1 MDSGVTGT
9 GSSRSYDRAGDCNYP
24 RRVLSVFRPLQIA
37 GDSPRRH
44 NVAPFLSPYMWKVLP
59 VTQKPDQCLGEWID
73 REALAEAMIP
83 MIGQL
88 YRNNNVVTSI
98 YGRGLINRSVIDI
111 LKAHRFARHRLADD
125 KELSVH
131 DTFPILKTM
140 SELKLGAAS
149 VDLGKMVGK
158 FKAEGEG
165 RSIEQFVKD
174 ELAEVAGAQ
183 NSAGREGTDVVLY
196 GFGRIGRLL
205 ARILIEKTG
214 GGDGLR
220 LRAIVVR
227 KGASNDLVKRASLLR
242 RDSVHGK
249 FNGTITIDEENN
261 TLTANGNL
269 IQIIYAKSPT
279 EVDYTQYGI
288 KNALLVDNTG
298 VWRDAEGLGQHLACP
313 GIDRVVLTAP
323 GKGALK
329 NIVHGINHGE
339 ISADDK
345 IISAASCTTNAIVP
359 VLKAVNDQYGIVNG
373 HVETV
378 HSYTNDQNLI
388 DNFHK
393 GSRRGRSAA
402 LNMVI
407 TETGAATA
415 AAKALPVLKGK
426 LTGNAIRVPTPNVS
440 MAILNLNLEKATTRE
455 EINEYLRQMAMH
467 SDLQKQI
474 DFVSSQ
480 EVVSTDFVGSRHAG
494 VVDAEATI
502 ANDNRVVLYVWY
514 DNEFGYSCQVVRVM
528 EDMAGV
534 NPPAFPR

>member
-1 MDSGVTGT
+1 M
-9 GSSRSYDRAGDCNYP
+9 
-24 RRVLSVFRPLQIA
+24 
-37 GDSPRRH
+37 
-44 NVAPFLSPYMWKVLP
+44 
-59 VTQKPDQCLGEWID
+59 TQKPDQCLGEWID

-83 MIGQL
+83 LIGQL

-98 YGRGLINRSVIDI
+98 YGRGLINRSVIAI
-111 LKAHRFARHRLADD
+111 LKAHRFARHRIADEA
-125 KELSVH
+125 ELSVH
-131 DTFPILKTM
+131 DTFQVLKTM
-140 SELKLGAAS
+140 SEMNLGAAS
-149 VDLGKMVGK
+149 VDLGKLVAK
-158 FKAEGEG
+158 FKQAGEG
-165 RSIEQFVKD
+165 RSLEQFVRQ
-174 ELAEVAGAQ
+174 ELAEVADKRHTAT
-183 NSAGREGTDVVLY
+183 GRKGTDVVLY

-227 KGASNDLVKRASLLR
+227 KGADNDLVKRASLLR
-242 RDSVHGK
+242 RDSVHGP
-249 FNGTITIDEENN
+249 FDGTITIDEANN
-261 TLTANGNL
+261 TITANGNL
-269 IQIIYAKSPT
+269 IQVIYSNDPAS
-279 EVDYTQYGI
+279 VDYTQYGI
-288 KNALLVDNTG
+288 ENALLVDNTG
-298 VWRDAEGLGQHLACP
+298 KWRDAEGLGQHLKCP
-313 GIDRVVLTAP
+313 GVARVVLTAP
-323 GKGALK
+323 GKGELK
-329 NIVHGINHGE
+329 NIVHGINHGD
-339 ISADDK
+339 ITADDK

-440 MAILNLNLEKATTRE
+440 MAILNLNLEKATSRD

-467 SDLQKQI
+467 SDLQKQV
-474 DFVSSQ
+474 DFVNSQ

-502 ANDNRVVLYVWY
+502 CNDNRVVLYVWY

>member
-1 MDSGVTGT
+1 
-9 GSSRSYDRAGDCNYP
+9 
-24 RRVLSVFRPLQIA
+24 
-37 GDSPRRH
+37 
-44 NVAPFLSPYMWKVLP
+44 

-83 MIGQL
+83 LIGQL

-98 YGRGLINRSVIDI
+98 YGRGLINRSVIAL
-111 LKAHRFARHRLADD
+111 LKAHRFARHRQADEA
-125 KELSVH
+125 ELSVH
-131 DTFPILKTM
+131 ETHQILTTM
-140 SELKLGAAS
+140 ADMNLGAAS
-149 VDLGKMVGK
+149 VDLGKVVAK
-158 FKAEGEG
+158 FKAEGNG
-165 RSIEQFVKD
+165 RSLDQFVRD
-174 ELAEVAGAQ
+174 ELAEVADKRNMSGVH
-183 NSAGREGTDVVLY
+183 RGTDVVLY

-214 GGDGLR
+214 AGDGLR

-227 KGASNDLVKRASLLR
+227 KGAENDLVKRASLLR
-242 RDSVHGK
+242 RDSVHGP
-249 FNGTITIDEENN
+249 FDGTIHIDAENN
-261 TLTANGNL
+261 TITANGNL
-269 IQIIYAKSPT
+269 IQVIYSNDPAS
-279 EVDYTQYGI
+279 VDYTKYGI
-288 KNALLVDNTG
+288 ENALLVDNTG
-298 VWRDAEGLGQHLACP
+298 KWRDAEGLGQHLKCP
-313 GIDRVVLTAP
+313 GVGRVVLTAP
-323 GKGALK
+323 GKGELK

-339 ISADDK
+339 ITADDK
-345 IISAASCTTNAIVP
+345 IVSAASCTTNAIVP

-474 DFVSSQ
+474 DFVNSQ
-480 EVVSTDFVGSRHAG
+480 EVVSSDFVGSRHAG

-502 ANDNRVVLYVWY
+502 CSDNRVVLYVWY

>member
-1 MDSGVTGT
+1 
-9 GSSRSYDRAGDCNYP
+9 
-24 RRVLSVFRPLQIA
+24 
-37 GDSPRRH
+37 
-44 NVAPFLSPYMWKVLP
+44 

-83 MIGQL
+83 LIGQL

-98 YGRGLINRSVIDI
+98 YGRGLINRSVIAL
-111 LKAHRFARHRLADD
+111 LKAHRFARHRQADEA
-125 KELSVH
+125 ELCVNETH
-131 DTFPILKTM
+131 QILTTM
-140 SELKLGAAS
+140 ADMNLGAAS
-149 VDLGKMVGK
+149 VDLGKVVAK
-158 FKAEGEG
+158 FKAEGNG
-165 RSIEQFVKD
+165 RSLDQFVRD
-174 ELAEVAGAQ
+174 ELAEVAGKR
-183 NSAGREGTDVVLY
+183 NTTGVHKGTDVVLY

-227 KGASNDLVKRASLLR
+227 KGADNDLVKRASLLR
-242 RDSVHGK
+242 RDSVHGP
-249 FNGTITIDEENN
+249 FEGTIHIDAENN
-261 TLTANGNL
+261 TITANGNL
-269 IQIIYAKSPT
+269 IQVIYSNDPSS
-279 EVDYTQYGI
+279 VDYTQYGI
-288 KNALLVDNTG
+288 ENALLVDNTG
-298 VWRDAEGLGQHLACP
+298 KWRDAEGLGQHLKCP
-313 GIDRVVLTAP
+313 GVARVVLTAP
-323 GKGALK
+323 GKGELK
-329 NIVHGINHGE
+329 NIVHGINHGD
-339 ISADDK
+339 ITADDK
-345 IISAASCTTNAIVP
+345 IVSAASCTTNAIVP

-474 DFVSSQ
+474 DYVNSQ
-480 EVVSTDFVGSRHAG
+480 EVVSSDFVGSRHAG

-502 ANDNRVVLYVWY
+502 CSDNRVVLYVWY

>member
-1 MDSGVTGT
+1 M
-9 GSSRSYDRAGDCNYP
+9 
-24 RRVLSVFRPLQIA
+24 
-37 GDSPRRH
+37 
-44 NVAPFLSPYMWKVLP
+44 
-59 VTQKPDQCLGEWID
+59 TQKPDQCLGEWID

-83 MIGQL
+83 LIGQL

-98 YGRGLINRSVIDI
+98 YGRGLINRSVIAI
-111 LKAHRFARHRLADD
+111 LKAHRFARHRIADET
-125 KELSVH
+125 ELSVH
-131 DTFPILKTM
+131 DTFRILKTM
-140 SELKLGAAS
+140 SEMNLGAAS
-149 VDLGKMVGK
+149 VDLGKLVAKYKDAGN
-158 FKAEGEG
+158 G
-165 RSIEQFVKD
+165 RSLEQFVRE
-174 ELAEVAGAQ
+174 ELAEVADKRHAATGHK
-183 NSAGREGTDVVLY
+183 GTDVVLY

-227 KGASNDLVKRASLLR
+227 KGSDNDLVKRASLLR
-242 RDSVHGK
+242 RDSVHGP
-249 FNGTITIDEENN
+249 FDGTITIDEANN
-261 TLTANGNL
+261 TITANGNL
-269 IQIIYAKSPT
+269 IQVIYSNDPAS
-279 EVDYTQYGI
+279 VDYTQYGI
-288 KNALLVDNTG
+288 ENALLVDNTG
-298 VWRDAEGLGQHLACP
+298 KWRDAEGLGQHLKCP
-313 GIDRVVLTAP
+313 GVARVVLTAP
-323 GKGALK
+323 GKGELK
-329 NIVHGINHGE
+329 NIVHGINHGD
-339 ISADDK
+339 ITADDK

-440 MAILNLNLEKATTRE
+440 MAILNLNLEKATSRD

-474 DFVSSQ
+474 DFVNSQ

-502 ANDNRVVLYVWY
+502 CNDNRVVLYVWY

>member
-1 MDSGVTGT
+1 
-9 GSSRSYDRAGDCNYP
+9 
-24 RRVLSVFRPLQIA
+24 
-37 GDSPRRH
+37 
-44 NVAPFLSPYMWKVLP
+44 

-83 MIGQL
+83 LIGQL

-98 YGRGLINRSVIDI
+98 YGRGLINRSVIAL
-111 LKAHRFARHRLADD
+111 LKAHRFARHRQADEA
-125 KELSVH
+125 ELSVNETH
-131 DTFPILKTM
+131 QILTTM
-140 SELKLGAAS
+140 SQMDLGAAS
-149 VDLGKMVGK
+149 VDLGKVVAK
-158 FKAEGEG
+158 FKAEGNG
-165 RSIEQFVKD
+165 RSLDQFVRD
-174 ELAEVAGAQ
+174 ELAEVAGKR
-183 NSAGREGTDVVLY
+183 NTTGVHKGTDVVLY

-227 KGASNDLVKRASLLR
+227 KGAENDLVKRASLLR
-242 RDSVHGK
+242 RDSVHGP
-249 FNGTITIDEENN
+249 FEGTIHIDAENN
-261 TLTANGNL
+261 TITANGNL
-269 IQIIYAKSPT
+269 IQVIYSNDPAS
-279 EVDYTQYGI
+279 VDYTQYGI
-288 KNALLVDNTG
+288 ENALLVDNTG
-298 VWRDAEGLGQHLACP
+298 KWRDAEGLSQHLKCP
-313 GIDRVVLTAP
+313 GVARVVLTAP
-323 GKGALK
+323 GKGELK

-339 ISADDK
+339 ITADDK
-345 IISAASCTTNAIVP
+345 IVSAASCTTNAIVP

-440 MAILNLNLEKATTRE
+440 MAILNLNLEKATSRE

-474 DFVSSQ
+474 DFVNSQ
-480 EVVSTDFVGSRHAG
+480 EVVSSDFVGSRHAG

-502 ANDNRVVLYVWY
+502 CSDNRVVLYVWY

>member
-1 MDSGVTGT
+1 M
-9 GSSRSYDRAGDCNYP
+9 
-24 RRVLSVFRPLQIA
+24 
-37 GDSPRRH
+37 
-44 NVAPFLSPYMWKVLP
+44 
-59 VTQKPDQCLGEWID
+59 TQKPDQCLGEWID

-83 MIGQL
+83 LIGQL

-98 YGRGLINRSVIDI
+98 YGRGLINRSVIAI
-111 LKAHRFARHRLADD
+111 LKAHRFARHRIADET
-125 KELSVH
+125 ELSVH
-131 DTFPILKTM
+131 DTFQILKTM
-140 SELKLGAAS
+140 SEMNLGAAS
-149 VDLGKMVGK
+149 VDLGKLVAKYKDAGN
-158 FKAEGEG
+158 G
-165 RSIEQFVKD
+165 RSLEQFVRE
-174 ELAEVAGAQ
+174 ELAEVADKRHAATGHK
-183 NSAGREGTDVVLY
+183 GTDVVLY

-227 KGASNDLVKRASLLR
+227 KGSDNDLVKRASLLR
-242 RDSVHGK
+242 RDSVHGP
-249 FNGTITIDEENN
+249 FDGTITIDEANN
-261 TLTANGNL
+261 TITANGNL
-269 IQIIYAKSPT
+269 IQVIYSNDPAS
-279 EVDYTQYGI
+279 VDYTQYGI
-288 KNALLVDNTG
+288 ENALLVDNTG
-298 VWRDAEGLGQHLACP
+298 KWRDAEGLGQHLKCP
-313 GIDRVVLTAP
+313 GVARVVLTAP
-323 GKGALK
+323 GKGELK
-329 NIVHGINHGE
+329 NIVHGINHGD
-339 ISADDK
+339 ITADDK

-426 LTGNAIRVPTPNVS
+426 LTGNAIRVPPPNVS
-440 MAILNLNLEKATTRE
+440 MAILNLNLEKATSRD

-474 DFVSSQ
+474 DFVNSQ

-502 ANDNRVVLYVWY
+502 CNDNRVVLYVWY